1 MIRLLIA
8 VAASL
13 LAMAAFAQ
21 STPQAFIQKAKAR
34 TGYGDY
40 QGAIADLSKAISME
54 ATYVPA
60 YVERGIVRQQSGDQ
74 KGALVDFD
82 MAIAIDPS

>member
-1 MIRLLIA
+1 
-8 VAASL
+8 
-13 LAMAAFAQ
+13 
-21 STPQAFIQKAKAR
+21 
-34 TGYGDY
+34 
-40 QGAIADLSKAISME
+40 ME

-82 MAIAIDPS
+82 MAIAIDPSYVRALNARGTLLMEMDKIDEAIADFDNAIHTSCA